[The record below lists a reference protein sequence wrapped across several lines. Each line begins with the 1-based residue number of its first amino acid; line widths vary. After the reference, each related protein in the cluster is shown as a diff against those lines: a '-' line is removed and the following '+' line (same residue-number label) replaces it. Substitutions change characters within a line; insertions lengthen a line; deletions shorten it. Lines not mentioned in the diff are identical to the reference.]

1 MEFNRTGVMDCA
13 FYIIIT
19 IKGQDGKNESLQFS
33 KEYEKSEVHVFLI

>member
-1 MEFNRTGVMDCA
+1 MEFNRTRVMDYA

-19 IKGQDGKNESLQFS
+19 IKGKNESLQFS